1 MRALRPIRP
10 PASIEKEY
18 RDKLLKLVKEMDD
31 SLMYWLTAKYRQAES
46 EIVGDGALGDL
57 TTELR
62 KQAEKWRERFKEE
75 SATLSTWFAT
85 SIRNYVAYNLSNQ
98 FRKSG
103 LVKLGFDLKYSY
115 RSQKER
121 MVFQS
126 IVHENVNLIT
136 NRLMVDHLTD
146 VEGVIFRNIETGHD
160 LARMREELHKTFG
173 VSERKAKTIARDQ
186 TNKATNNLSRRRLLD
201 YGVTKAKWLHTS
213 SGKTYRESHLD
224 MDGQIYS
231 IEEGCLD
238 TDYGDYI
245 QPGEL
250 VNCHCCCVPLIGL
263 DKDDDIL
270 AEWTEGEKE

>member
-10 PASIEKEY
+10 PVSIEKEY
-18 RDKLLKLVKEMDD
+18 RDKLLKLIREMDD

-46 EIVGDGALGDL
+46 EIVGDGKLGDL

-62 KQAEKWRERFKEE
+62 KQSEKWKKRFQEE

-85 SIRNYVAYNLSNQ
+85 SIRNYVAYNLANQ
-98 FRKSG
+98 MRKYK

-121 MVFQS
+121 MVFRS
-126 IVHENVNLIT
+126 IVEQNVNLIKSIEEEY
-136 NRLMVDHLTD
+136 LKD
-146 VEGVIFRNIETGHD
+146 VTGVVFRNIETGHD
-160 LARMREELHKTFG
+160 LARMRDELHKTYG
-173 VSERKAKTIARDQ
+173 VTERRAKMIARDQ

-213 SGKTYRESHLD
+213 TGKTYRESHLE
-224 MDGQIYS
+224 MDGEIYS

-250 VNCHCCCVPLIGL
+250 VNCHCTCVPLIGL
-263 DKDDDIL
+263 SKEDDVL
-270 AEWTEGEKE
+270 AEWKEGESE

>member
-10 PASIEKEY
+10 PVSIEKEY

-57 TTELR
+57 TTEIR
-62 KQAEKWRERFKEE
+62 KQSERWKKRFQEE

-85 SIRNYVAYNLSNQ
+85 AIRSYVAYNLTNQ
-98 FRKSG
+98 MRKSG

-121 MVFQS
+121 MVFRS
-126 IVHENVNLIT
+126 IVEQNVNLIKSIEEEY
-136 NRLMVDHLTD
+136 LKD
-146 VEGVIFRNIETGHD
+146 VSGVVFRNIETGHD
-160 LARMREELHKTFG
+160 LARMRDELHKTYG
-173 VSERKAKTIARDQ
+173 VTERRARMIARDQ

-213 SGKTYRESHLD
+213 TGKTYRESHVE
-224 MDGQIYS
+224 MDGTIYS
-231 IEEGCLD
+231 IEEGCFD
-238 TDYGDYI
+238 DDYGGYI

-250 VNCHCCCVPLIGL
+250 VNCHCACIPIIGES
-263 DKDDDIL
+263 K
-270 AEWTEGEKE
+270 EEGESE